1 MVADSNGF
9 LGFASACLGAQV
21 WRAVYN
27 GLVPGADRLCV
38 ARYPESANPAH
49 CCFPH
54 HCQHFGPPPMA
65 GSIFPALCVG
75 QRTFLSALSS
85 ARSTFPTPFCTLPS
99 TCFVTPLSCWVLLPV
114 SCPTFC

>member
-27 GLVPGADRLCV
+27 GLLSGADRLCV
-38 ARYPESANPAH
+38 ARYPESASPAH

-54 HCQHFGPPPMA
+54 HSRHLALRRWPGR
-65 GSIFPALCVG
+65 FPALCVG
-75 QRTFLSALSS
+75 QRAFLPALSS
-85 ARSTFPTPFCTLPS
+85 ACSTFPTPFCTLPS
-99 TCFVTPLSCWVLLPV
+99 TCFATPLSCWVLLPV
-114 SCPTFC
+114 SCPIFC